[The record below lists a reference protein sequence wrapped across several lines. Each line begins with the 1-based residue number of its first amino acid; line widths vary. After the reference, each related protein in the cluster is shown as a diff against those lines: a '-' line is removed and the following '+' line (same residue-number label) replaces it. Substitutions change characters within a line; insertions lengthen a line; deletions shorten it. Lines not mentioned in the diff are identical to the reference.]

1 MVESKVF
8 LQPMRVSGW
17 RAGAQP

>member
-1 MVESKVF
+1 MVVLKVF
-8 LQPMRVSGW
+8 LQPMRVCGW